1 MHVED
6 LFEVLRTQWVSTEMT
21 FNYERHRT
29 QLSLIMLLAGITG
42 SRPGA
47 LLALRYRD
55 VQVTLIRDPT
65 GGGRPLVLIELT
77 YEYTKGYLGA
87 KDRYDRVFE
96 HHNTSPAYALLS
108 NAFPIPEIRH
118 DPCLVLSPHTYFL
131 ALAFS
136 DKAFAAPDL
145 DRPEALFKL
154 KVVDGLMEARLPWKE
169 EVLDLPIFRK
179 SQQTVYGIEIS
190 NKPLPDSVVRPW
202 LRKLGEIT
210 GMKKIC
216 HPYVLRYAAGKAFDS
231 SGIYRCLYPLALA

>member
-1 MHVED
+1 METASIKRLHNFFFWVLSYRKETLRAKGGKLDKLIIRQMHGD
-6 LFEVLRTQWVSTEMT
+6 S
-21 FNYERHRT
+21 
-29 QLSLIMLLAGITG
+29 
-42 SRPGA
+42 
-47 LLALRYRD
+47 
-55 VQVTLIRDPT
+55 T

-87 KDRYDRVFE
+87 KDR
-96 HHNTSPAYALLS
+96 NT
-108 NAFPIPEIRH
+108 FPIPEIRH
-118 DPCLVLSPHTYFL
+118 DPYLFLSPHTYFL

-136 DKAFAAPDL
+136 DRAFAAPDL
-145 DRPEALFKL
+145 DGPEALFKL
-154 KVVDGLMEARLPWKE
+154 RVVDGLIEARLPWKE

-179 SQQTVYGIEIS
+179 SHHTVYGMEIS

-231 SGIYRCLYPLALA
+231 RDKISDSLRNLIMQHSKSDVF